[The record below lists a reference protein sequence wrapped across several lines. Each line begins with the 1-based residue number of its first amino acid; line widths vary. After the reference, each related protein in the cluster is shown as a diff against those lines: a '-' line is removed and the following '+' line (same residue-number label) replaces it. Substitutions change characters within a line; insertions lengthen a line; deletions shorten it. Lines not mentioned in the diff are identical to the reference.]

1 MRPGEVANV
10 EHLTMRQA
18 REIVRLANTLHAKL
32 VEARLEK
39 LSADLQSIHELLSTK
54 HQHGRETK
62 E

>member
-39 LSADLQSIHELLSTK
+39 LSADLQSIHELLSTTRK
-54 HQHGRETK
+54 DGREK
-62 E
+62 